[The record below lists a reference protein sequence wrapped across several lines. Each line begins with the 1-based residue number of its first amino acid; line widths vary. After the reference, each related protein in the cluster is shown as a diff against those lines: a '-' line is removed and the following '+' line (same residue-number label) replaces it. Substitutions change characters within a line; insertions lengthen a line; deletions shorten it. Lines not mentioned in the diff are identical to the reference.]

1 MATAKSAK
9 SLSFEPLEGWAKLP
23 PGWLFGDCVGVAV
36 DSKDQVYVYCNG
48 QRPVIVFDRHGNFL
62 RSFGQ
67 DIIHGRHGI
76 SISPDDSVYLSDVR
90 DHVIRKFSPEGK
102 LLFTL
107 GGESPRFSG
116 RPFNRPA
123 HMAVSPVSGDL
134 FVADGYG
141 NARVHRYSPEGKLLY
156 SWGEAGTE
164 KGQFVVPHNVV
175 IDKDEFI
182 YIADRENHRMQV
194 FDAKGK
200 LQAVWGNI
208 WRAAGLALDADGI
221 VYVAQMSAPPYIQD
235 APGVGHCV
243 TIFNRKGKELHRL
256 GDPHLG
262 EGAGQFLTPHGIAI
276 DSRGDMYVA
285 EVPKANLSPE
295 LVQSLLS
302 QHKDGQRQE
311 LRTLQKL
318 VRKK

>member
-1 MATAKSAK
+1 MATVKSAK
-9 SLSFEPLEGWAKLP
+9 SLNFEPLEGWAKLP
-23 PGWLFGDCVGVAV
+23 DGWLFGDCVGVAV
-36 DSKDQVYVYCNG
+36 DSNDQVYVYCAG
-48 QRPVIVFDRHGNFL
+48 QHPVIVFDRNGNFL
-62 RSFGQ
+62 RTFGE
-67 DIIHGRHGI
+67 DVIHGRHGI
-76 SISPDDSVYLSDVR
+76 SISPDDSIYLSDVR

-116 RPFNRPA
+116 HPFNRPA

-141 NARVHRYSPEGKLLY
+141 NSRVHRYSPEGKLLY
-156 SWGEAGTE
+156 SWGEAGTG

-175 IDKDEFI
+175 VDNDEYV
-182 YIADRENHRMQV
+182 YIADRENHRLQV

-200 LQAVWGNI
+200 LQAIWDNI
-208 WRAAGLALDADGI
+208 WRAAGLALDADG
-221 VYVAQMSAPPYIQD
+221 VMYVAQMSAPPYIQD
-235 APGVGHCV
+235 APGVGHSV
-243 TIFNRKGKELHRL
+243 TIFDKKGKELKRL

-262 EGAGQFLTPHGIAI
+262 EGPGQFLTPHGIAV
-276 DSRGDMYVA
+276 DSHGDLYVA

-295 LVQSLLS
+295 LVQGLLG